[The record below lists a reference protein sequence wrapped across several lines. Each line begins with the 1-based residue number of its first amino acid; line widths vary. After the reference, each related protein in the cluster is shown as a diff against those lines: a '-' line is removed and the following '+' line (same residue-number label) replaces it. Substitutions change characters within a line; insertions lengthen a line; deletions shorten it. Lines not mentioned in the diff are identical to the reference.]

1 MNDNIKNLLIIWAIV
16 MLLNQ
21 VLLFSACFKVHCL
34 INAIPHTFIIAF
46 VINMIIQNNK
56 DK

>member
-1 MNDNIKNLLIIWAIV
+1 MNDNIKNLLIIWVIV
-16 MLLNQ
+16 MFLNQ

-46 VINMIIQNNK
+46 VINMIQK
-56 DK
+56 DR